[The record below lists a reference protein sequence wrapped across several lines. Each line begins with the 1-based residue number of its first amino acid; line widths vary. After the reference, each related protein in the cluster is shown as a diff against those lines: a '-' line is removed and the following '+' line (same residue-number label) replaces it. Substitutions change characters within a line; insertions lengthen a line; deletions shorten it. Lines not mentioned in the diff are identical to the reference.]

1 MSTEIKSPT
10 FPESVIDGTI
20 ANWIKQEGEIVTQ
33 DEVIA
38 EIETDKVV
46 LEVVAPFDGE
56 LKKIVKN
63 AGDTV
68 TSAEVIAEFE
78 RGDASSENVDTSDE
92 DTKSMQSEINQDQS
106 EALNSLHETTQE
118 IIPEETLEPELE
130 PITETSKAKAG
141 PAAKRLMSEESID
154 PKDVKPTGKGG
165 RITKADVIYHMNRI
179 EETSPAPADNE
190 LQSFGEEERIPMS
203 RLRTTIAKR
212 LVKVKQETAMLTTF
226 NEVDMQPIK
235 DLRAKYGEEF
245 FAEHGTKLGFMGFFV
260 SAAVQALRK
269 FPIVNASIDNE
280 DIVYHG
286 FQDIGVAVS
295 TDRGLVVPV
304 VRDAGNLSIADI
316 ELKITEY
323 SEKARESKLSIEEMQ
338 GGTFTIS
345 NGGIFGSLLSTPIL
359 NAPQT
364 AILGM
369 HKIQDR
375 PIALNGE
382 VVIRPM
388 MYLAMSYDHRL
399 LDGKEAVTF
408 LVAIKELLESPER
421 LLLNL

>member
-20 ANWIKQEGEIVTQ
+20 ANWIKQEGDTVSQ

-78 RGDASSENVDTSDE
+78 RGDASSKDVDASDE
-92 DTKSMQSEINQDQS
+92 TSKSAQNEVNEDQS
-106 EALNSLHETTQE
+106 ETPLQE
-118 IIPEETLEPELE
+118 APEENIPEETLEPEPE
-130 PITETSKAKAG
+130 PISETSKAKAG

-165 RITKADVIYHMNRI
+165 RITKADVIAHMNPDG
-179 EETSPAPADNE
+179 EVTPATDVSE
-190 LQSFGEEERIPMS
+190 LQSSGEEERVPMS
-203 RLRTTIAKR
+203 RLRSTIAKR

-286 FQDIGVAVS
+286 FQDIGVGVS
-295 TDRGLVVPV
+295 TDRGGVVKKLGKANYQLKKCREEPLPFQMEGYLV
-304 VRDAGNLSIADI
+304 L
-316 ELKITEY
+316 Y
-323 SEKARESKLSIEEMQ
+323 YQ
-338 GGTFTIS
+338 HQF
-345 NGGIFGSLLSTPIL
+345 
-359 NAPQT
+359 
-364 AILGM
+364 
-369 HKIQDR
+369 
-375 PIALNGE
+375 
-382 VVIRPM
+382 
-388 MYLAMSYDHRL
+388 
-399 LDGKEAVTF
+399 
-408 LVAIKELLESPER
+408 
-421 LLLNL
+421 

>member
-1 MSTEIKSPT
+1 MPA
-10 FPESVIDGTI
+10 SVI
-20 ANWIKQEGEIVTQ
+20 
-33 DEVIA
+33 
-38 EIETDKVV
+38 
-46 LEVVAPFDGE
+46 
-56 LKKIVKN
+56 
-63 AGDTV
+63 
-68 TSAEVIAEFE
+68 
-78 RGDASSENVDTSDE
+78 
-92 DTKSMQSEINQDQS
+92 
-106 EALNSLHETTQE
+106 
-118 IIPEETLEPELE
+118 
-130 PITETSKAKAG
+130 ETSKAKAG

-154 PKDVKPTGKGG
+154 PNDVKPTGKGG
-165 RITKADVIYHMNRI
+165 RITKADVIAHMSPD
-179 EETSPAPADNE
+179 EESTPAPADSE
-190 LQSFGEEERIPMS
+190 LQYFGEEERVPMS

-280 DIVYHG
+280 DVVYHG

-323 SEKARESKLSIEEMQ
+323 SEKAREGKLSIEEMQ

-408 LVAIKELLESPER
+408 LVAIKEMLESPER